1 MGTFWQPGRIWRL
14 CLKEL
19 RETLRDRRTVTTLLL
34 MPILVYP
41 LLSVALNRLLFS
53 ARAGSGPRVFYI
65 GVTSDTDRTAFE
77 DAIRLG
83 QEIQKRAQSQAI
95 QVERRDPKWL
105 RSQKSTDEP
114 KPEEPPVFRISM
126 MPLSLESM
134 VASEDVDIGLAAE
147 TESFSDKA
155 DAPELRYRFRVL
167 YRQDDG
173 KSESALREFQNIL
186 QAVNNIQNRAIFE
199 KMRVDF
205 PPATKMLAQ
214 PVQRNSSVGSGLT
227 TIIPLVLLLMT
238 ITGAVY
244 PAIDLTAGERERGT
258 MEALIASPVP
268 RYELLLSKYV
278 AVVTVAMLTA
288 IANVGAMWI
297 TMQASGMGKVLFG
310 DSGFSLFAVLQILPL
325 LLIFACFFSAILLAL
340 CSFARSFKEAQA
352 YLIPV
357 MLFSLAPGVLSLM
370 PGIEFTPMLAIVPL
384 VNVILLS
391 RDILTGS
398 APFLPATA
406 AVLSTVVYAAAALG
420 LAARLFGMDA
430 TSHGAEGNWGD
441 LFRRP
446 ALLRDLPRLDHMAF
460 FLAALYPVYFV
471 LTNVMGRFE
480 SISLSTRLW
489 LNFIVTAVLFLVGPL
504 LFSIYRRMR
513 IVTTFKLEIRNCYFV
528 VALLGV
534 LLLSTALWMGAH
546 ELFLVSKSLGL
557 YTLNDEQ
564 IEAAKATQNQLQQLP
579 LAVILI
585 TMALGPAIAEE
596 FFFRGFVLSSMHKL
610 SAFRAIIFS
619 SLLFGLFHV
628 MTGSVMTIERLL
640 PTTFLGL
647 VLGFVAWR
655 TQSLVPGVV
664 LHSLHNGLLFSAVY
678 YEDWLKEHGWGME
691 EGEQLPTTWIMY
703 GIIVAVV
710 GLLLVWASARKSPT
724 TPKS

>member
-1 MGTFWQPGRIWRL
+1 MERFWQPGRIWRL

-53 ARAGSGPRVFYI
+53 ARVSTGPRVFYV
-65 GVTSDTDRTAFE
+65 GVTTEKDRVAFE
-77 DAIRLG
+77 EAIQLG
-83 QEIQKRAQSQAI
+83 QAI
-95 QVERRDPKWL
+95 QKQRPAQSILVERRDPKWL
-105 RSQKSTDEP
+105 RDLKSEPDP
-114 KPEEPPVFRISM
+114 KPEEPAVFRISM
-126 MPLSLESM
+126 APLSLESVV
-134 VASEDVDIGLAAE
+134 VAEDVDIGIVAE
-147 TESFSDKA
+147 SESA
-155 DAPELRYRFRVL
+155 GPAENAQELRYRFRVL

-186 QAVNNIQNRAIFE
+186 QLVNDIQSRALME
-199 KMRVDF
+199 KMHVSF
-205 PPATKMLAQ
+205 PPATKLMAE
-214 PVQRNSSVGSGLT
+214 PVRGSSTAGSGLT

-310 DSGFSLFAVLQILPL
+310 DSGFSLFAVMQILPL
-325 LLIFACFFSAILLAL
+325 LLVFACFFSAILLAL

-370 PGIEFTPMLAIVPL
+370 PGIEFTPTLAIVPL

-391 RDILTGS
+391 RDILTGT

-406 AVLSTVVYAAAALG
+406 AILSTIVYAAAALG

-430 TSHGAEGNWGD
+430 TSHGAEGSWGD
-441 LFRRP
+441 LIRRP
-446 ALLRDLPRLDHMAF
+446 TLRRDLPRLDHMAF
-460 FLAALYPVYFV
+460 YLAALYPVYFV
-471 LTNVMGRFE
+471 LTNVLGRFE
-480 SISLSTRLW
+480 TISLSTRLW
-489 LNFIVTAVLFLVGPL
+489 LNFIVTTALFLVGPL
-504 LFSIYRRMR
+504 LFSLYRRMR
-513 IVTTFKLEIRNCYFV
+513 TTTTFKLRIDRVYLI
-528 VALLGV
+528 VALLGAV
-534 LLLSTALWMGAH
+534 LLSTALWMGAH
-546 ELFLVSKSLGL
+546 ELFLLSEWFGWK
-557 YTLNDEQ
+557 TLNAEQ
-564 IEAAKATQNQLQQLP
+564 MEAAKSTKDQLQQLP
-579 LAVILI
+579 LVVILI
-585 TMALGPAIAEE
+585 TMALGPAVAEE
-596 FFFRGFVLSSMHKL
+596 FFFRGFVLSSMHRL
-610 SAFRAIIFS
+610 SAIRAIVFS

-628 MTGSVMTIERLL
+628 MTGSVMSLERFL

-655 TQSLVPGVV
+655 TQSLFPSIV
-664 LHSLHNGLLFSAVY
+664 LHTLHNGLLFTAAY
-678 YEDWLKEHGWGME
+678 HDKWLMERGWGMV
-691 EGEQLPTTWIMY
+691 EGKQLPTTWIAY
-703 GIIVAVV
+703 GITATLI
-710 GLLLVWASARKSPT
+710 GLVLVWFSRRRIAESPQA
-724 TPKS
+724 